1 MKTVRLYTRQDVRS
15 LKEIEEKGYF
25 TNKISYVKENFGV
38 ISDYILNCYNYF
50 VKEASK
56 RVPKPDDV
64 EMPVW
69 CGVSNKNCMPPIK
82 NSILYV
88 LDVPEDEVIYFDGVK
103 WDYVLNHHYIPLD
116 EEDDK
121 KYKKRL
127 KDKGIDNGFEFFEG
141 KYKNFYPEER
151 QIVIDSWTRI
161 FDIDEWNI
169 YRVQAN
175 IWKIKKE
182 WIFALVKKGDII
194 P

>member
-1 MKTVRLYTRQDVRS
+1 MRTVRLYTRQDIRS

-56 RVPKPDDV
+56 IVPKLDEV

-69 CGVSNKNCMPPIK
+69 CAVSNKNCMPVIE
-82 NSILYV
+82 NTVVYV

-103 WDYVLNHHYIPLD
+103 WDYVLNHHYIPLN

-141 KYKNFYPEER
+141 KYKNVFPEER
-151 QIVIDSWTRI
+151 QIVMDSWTRI
-161 FDIDEWNI
+161 FDIDEWDI

-182 WIFALVKKGDII
+182 WIYAIVNMGDKI

>member
-1 MKTVRLYTRQDVRS
+1 METVRLYTRQDIRS

-56 RVPKPDDV
+56 IVPKPDEV

-69 CGVSNKNCMPPIK
+69 CGVSNKNCMPVTE
-82 NSILYV
+82 NTVVYV

-103 WDYVLNHHYIPLD
+103 WDYVLNHHYIPLN

-127 KDKGIDNGFEFFEG
+127 KEKGIDNGFEFFEG
-141 KYKNFYPEER
+141 KYKNVFPEER
-151 QIVIDSWTRI
+151 QIVIDSWARI
-161 FDIDEWNI
+161 FDIDEWDI

-182 WIFALVKKGDII
+182 WIFAIVNKGDII

>member
-1 MKTVRLYTRQDVRS
+1 METVRLYTRQDIRS

-56 RVPKPDDV
+56 IVPKPDEV

-69 CGVSNKNCMPPIK
+69 CGVSNKNCMPVIE
-82 NSILYV
+82 NTVVYV

-103 WDYVLNHHYIPLD
+103 WDYVLNHHYIPLN

-127 KDKGIDNGFEFFEG
+127 KEKGIDNGFEFFEG
-141 KYKNFYPEER
+141 KYKNVFPKER

-161 FDIDEWNI
+161 FDIDEWDI

-182 WIFALVKKGDII
+182 WIFAIVNKGDII

>member
-1 MKTVRLYTRQDVRS
+1 METVRLYTRQDIRS
-15 LKEIEEKGYF
+15 LREIEEKGYF

-38 ISDYILNCYNYF
+38 ISDYILSCYNYF

-56 RVPKPDDV
+56 RVPKPKEV

-69 CGVSNKNCMPPIK
+69 CGVSNKNCMPPIE

-88 LDVPEDEVIYFDGVK
+88 LDVPKDEIIYFDGVK

-121 KYKKRL
+121 KYNERL
-127 KDKGIDNGFEFFEG
+127 KKKGIDNGFEFFEG
-141 KYKNFYPEER
+141 KYRNFYPEEKR
-151 QIVIDSWTRI
+151 IVIDSWSRI
-161 FDIDEWNI
+161 FDIDEWDI

-182 WIFALVKKGDII
+182 WIFAMVKKGEVI

>member
-1 MKTVRLYTRQDVRS
+1 MRTVRLYTRQDIRS

-56 RVPKPDDV
+56 RIPKPDEV

-69 CGVSNKNCMPPIK
+69 CAVSNKNCMPVIE
-82 NSILYV
+82 NTVVYV

-103 WDYVLNHHYIPLD
+103 WDYVLNHHYIPLN

-141 KYKNFYPEER
+141 KYKNVFPEER
-151 QIVIDSWTRI
+151 QIVMDSWPRI
-161 FDIDEWNI
+161 FDIDEWDI

-182 WIFALVKKGDII
+182 WIYALVKKGDII